1 MYQVGTIIRL
11 QRKFNLPLLTFYGVG
26 NILGAGIYVLIG
38 KVAAVSGQ
46 ATLLAFMIASGVAA
60 LSAFSYMELS
70 SRFPVSAGAAV
81 YVHHAY
87 KKRLL
92 SLTVGFFMVASALVS
107 SSALAYGFAGYFQEI
122 VPINQTVLA
131 LVVVVTMSAVATWGI
146 DATAKLASLFTIVEL
161 LGLAAIIWFGRDL
174 IGGSVGEAT
183 LLSLSGVGVSGVL
196 LGAFLAFYAFIGF
209 EDMVNVAEEVKDSKK
224 TMPRAI
230 LLSLVIS
237 TILYLLVIVVST
249 RAVGVEALANSD
261 SPLALVFEDVS
272 TISPFA
278 LVFVGLAATI
288 NGILV
293 QITMASRMLY
303 GMANKGWLNKTLAQV
318 HVKTKTPILAIW
330 LVTAA
335 MVVAILLLE
344 LVQLAKLTSFLVL
357 TVFVLVNSSLLIV
370 KRTHKRQR
378 PSQAVPRWVPAL
390 GVLTSLGLIVFQI
403 YTMLPRY

>member
-1 MYQVGTIIRL
+1 MGTKIRL

-46 ATLLAFMIASGVAA
+46 ATLLAFLTASGVAA

-92 SLTVGFFMVASALVS
+92 TLTVGFFMVASALVS

-122 VPINQTVLA
+122 LPVNQTILA
-131 LVVVVTMSAVATWGI
+131 LLVVIAMSAVAAWGI

-161 LGLAAIIWFGRDL
+161 LGLAAIVWFGRNL
-174 IGGSVGEAT
+174 IGGSLGEAT
-183 LLSLSGVGVSGVL
+183 LFSLSGVGVSGVL

-230 LLSLVIS
+230 LLSLIIS
-237 TILYLLVIVVST
+237 TVMYLLVIVVST
-249 RAVGVEALANSD
+249 RAVGVEALAQSD
-261 SPLALVFEDVS
+261 SPLALVFESVS
-272 TISPFA
+272 SMSPFV

-303 GMANKGWLNKTLAQV
+303 GMANKGWLNKTLAKV
-318 HVKTKTPILAIW
+318 NVKTKTPTLAVW

-335 MVVAILLLE
+335 MAVAILLLE
-344 LVQLAKLTSFLVL
+344 LVQLAKLTSLLVL
-357 TVFVLVNSSLLIV
+357 AVFVLVNLSLLIV
-370 KRTHKRQR
+370 KRAHPKQR
-378 PSQAVPRWVPAL
+378 PSNVVPRWVPVL
-390 GVLTSLGLIVFQI
+390 GALTSFALIVYQAATVFI
-403 YTMLPRY
+403 L